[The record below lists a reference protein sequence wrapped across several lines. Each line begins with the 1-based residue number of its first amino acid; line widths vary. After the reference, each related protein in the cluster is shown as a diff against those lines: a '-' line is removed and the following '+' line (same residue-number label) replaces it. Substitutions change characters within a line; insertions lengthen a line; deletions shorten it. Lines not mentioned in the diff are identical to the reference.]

1 MDKSSVQDA
10 PEYSWSEN
18 TTPASDQTEEEI
30 EDIVRPKPP
39 RRSREA
45 FGSRGRFMRP
55 PIRRRVHP
63 DDYKV
68 SVTTCQQPLNF
79 PMLDLR
85 ASMEGSDVSS
95 SSAIT
100 IITSAT
106 SSCTDPWSSP
116 GFVEDEEV
124 EEMEVEVEVE
134 TDDGFLLEPK
144 LEPEDDDVNMDN
156 VQENSAEN
164 MQSVSTT
171 PVTGKRP
178 RGRPRKHPKPLPED
192 KAKVTKGRSKTGCL
206 TCRRRKKKCD
216 ETKPGCE
223 PSSIHSH
230 ESPGLQLITLRLE
243 LRKECR
249 YMRRIPAEDNM
260 EKR

>member
-1 MDKSSVQDA
+1 MDMSSVQEA

-18 TTPASDQTEEEI
+18 TTPASDQIEEDI
-30 EDIVRPKPP
+30 EDIVRPIPP
-39 RRSREA
+39 GRSREA
-45 FGSRGRFMRP
+45 FGSRSRFMRP
-55 PIRRRVHP
+55 PIRRRIHP
-63 DDYKV
+63 EDYKV
-68 SVTTCQQPLNF
+68 GVTRCQQSFSF

-100 IITSAT
+100 ILTSAT

-124 EEMEVEVEVE
+124 EEVEQ
-134 TDDGFLLEPK
+134 DDEFLLEPK
-144 LEPEDDDVNMDN
+144 LEPEDEDVNMDN
-156 VQENSAEN
+156 VQETSVEN
-164 MQSVSTT
+164 TPSVSTV

-223 PSSIHSH
+223 QLSNPSH
-230 ESPGLQLITLRLE
+230 ESLRL
-243 LRKECR
+243 
-249 YMRRIPAEDNM
+249 
-260 EKR
+260 